1 MSDGVG
7 GRTLI
12 MAFAFGFLPVA
23 GSALAQDPP
32 QGPTFSRDIAPIF
45 YKHCTSC
52 HRPGDIAPMSLLNYA
67 DAFPWARSILKRVVE
82 RSMPPWF
89 ADPRYGKFQNE
100 RRLSET
106 EIDTISKWV
115 LSGRRQG
122 NPADLPPAPQYAEG
136 WTIGPP
142 DAVFELPQE
151 YEIPATGEA
160 VLRAFRVPTG
170 FAEDKWI
177 QAVEIRPGNR
187 SHVHHVTV
195 YYEEPEPGLWVL
207 PPATPSLNT
216 QPPHSSSSLAVFAG
230 GTDPLIFTPGAARR
244 MRAGSVLL
252 FEVHYITDGTLA
264 RDRTRLGLRFAS
276 QRPTDEIQAFTMSDS
291 GFVIPPGKPDYVV
304 QIQASFDRP
313 LKIWSIL
320 PHMHLRGKSFEYRLV
335 YPDGRSEV
343 VLSVPAYDVHWETS
357 YALTEP
363 LIVPAGT
370 LFEATAHFDNS
381 PGNRANPDPSK
392 EVRVGW
398 QPSEEMAFSYVTF
411 SAASVAD
418 NR

>member
-1 MSDGVG
+1 
-7 GRTLI
+7 
-12 MAFAFGFLPVA
+12 
-23 GSALAQDPP
+23 
-32 QGPTFSRDIAPIF
+32 
-45 YKHCTSC
+45 
-52 HRPGDIAPMSLLNYA
+52 
-67 DAFPWARSILKRVVE
+67 
-82 RSMPPWF
+82 
-89 ADPRYGKFQNE
+89 
-100 RRLSET
+100 
-106 EIDTISKWV
+106 
-115 LSGRRQG
+115 
-122 NPADLPPAPQYAEG
+122 
-136 WTIGPP
+136 
-142 DAVFELPQE
+142 
-151 YEIPATGEA
+151 
-160 VLRAFRVPTG
+160 
-170 FAEDKWI
+170 
-177 QAVEIRPGNR
+177 
-187 SHVHHVTV
+187 
-195 YYEEPEPGLWVL
+195 
-207 PPATPSLNT
+207 
-216 QPPHSSSSLAVFAG
+216 
-230 GTDPLIFTPGAARR
+230 

-291 GFVIPPGKPDYVV
+291 GFVIPPGNPDYVV